1 MRNGAEWSAS
11 SARRGAR
18 RAQVRVAQ
26 VHEFQHRGLRQGD
39 PLSPYLFLIVA
50 EGFSCL
56 IQRAEEL
63 GELKGIRVC
72 RGAPMVSHLLFADDS
87 LILMN
92 ADKKNADCLRNL
104 LDRYC
109 QSSGQMLSVNK
120 SSIFFSLRIQTRGG
134 DWRLLLL

>member
-1 MRNGAEWSAS
+1 M
-11 SARRGAR
+11 
-18 RAQVRVAQ
+18 
-26 VHEFQHRGLRQGD
+26 
-39 PLSPYLFLIVA
+39 A

-92 ADKKNADCLRNL
+92 ADKKNTDCLRNL
-104 LDRYC
+104 LDIYC

-120 SSIFFSLRIQTRGG
+120 SSIFFPLRIQTRGG